1 MFIYAIVCI
10 YWTSS
15 LLLGGIL
22 HYFYYRVFLGR
33 PNWKYKK
40 YMINIF
46 RTVQFLDFVHY
57 KPFRKL
63 NVPIASDL
71 WDFFVKFYWNL
82 GCKRSMVIYP
92 VVHIIVPRNSF
103 PYFSKIPYQ
112 FLHIIVCSW
121 NVSKLV
127 GMKQSIPMFIQLFDN
142 FLKSRMC
149 GWESF
154 YFCSIPSHSFFHV
167 RMCQN
172 SI

>member
-57 KPFRKL
+57 KPH
-63 NVPIASDL
+63 I
-71 WDFFVKFYWNL
+71 NL
-82 GCKRSMVIYP
+82 QQIEE
-92 VVHIIVPRNSF
+92 
-103 PYFSKIPYQ
+103 
-112 FLHIIVCSW
+112 
-121 NVSKLV
+121 NVSGTK
-127 GMKQSIPMFIQLFDN
+127 KIE
-142 FLKSRMC
+142 K
-149 GWESF
+149 
-154 YFCSIPSHSFFHV
+154 
-167 RMCQN
+167 
-172 SI
+172 